1 MTQEYHRRTLG
12 KLFEIETMYHNTIQT
27 KIARRYVDILTDAGF
42 KAVFGDRRNSDV
54 LIDLLNVIL
63 PPHRKVRSI
72 TYTSTEIPQFSP
84 FSKGIRLDLRCIGD
98 DGTTFIVE
106 VQCYRQS
113 NFFRRCILY
122 ASKAFDAGSRS
133 GDSQEYSIPP
143 VYFIGLIAHDF
154 QDLQKCSPEDI
165 FVSEYTFR
173 EKSTMMVPDETIFLI
188 FVETNRFSK
197 PLNECRTML
206 EKWCYAL
213 KHVGTL
219 DALPEE
225 LRNEVFERFF
235 HACEIAK
242 FQPEVKLKYEKEM
255 ITERDYYNIL
265 NTAKADGIAEG
276 ETNEK
281 IRIATALKKQ
291 GVDAGV
297 IASAT
302 GLSEEEIALL

>member
-1 MTQEYHRRTLG
+1 M
-12 KLFEIETMYHNTIQT
+12 
-27 KIARRYVDILTDAGF
+27 
-42 KAVFGDRRNSDV
+42 
-54 LIDLLNVIL
+54 
-63 PPHRKVRSI
+63 
-72 TYTSTEIPQFSP
+72 
-84 FSKGIRLDLRCIGD
+84 
-98 DGTTFIVE
+98 
-106 VQCYRQS
+106 
-113 NFFRRCILY
+113 
-122 ASKAFDAGSRS
+122 
-133 GDSQEYSIPP
+133 
-143 VYFIGLIAHDF
+143 
-154 QDLQKCSPEDI
+154 
-165 FVSEYTFR
+165 SEYTFR

>member
-1 MTQEYHRRTLG
+1 MNSEQ
-12 KLFEIETMYHNTIQT
+12 IPS

-72 TYTSTEIPQFSP
+72 TYSSTELPQFSP
-84 FSKGIRLDLRCIGD
+84 FSKSVRLDLRCLGD

-106 VQCYRQS
+106 VQCYHQA
-113 NFFRRCILY
+113 NFFRRCVLY

-133 GDSQEYSIPP
+133 GDRQEYSIPP
-143 VYFIGLIAHDF
+143 VYFIGLVAHDF
-154 QDLQKCSPEDI
+154 QDMQKCSPEDG

-173 EKSTMMVPDETIFLI
+173 EKTTMMVPDETIFLT

-197 PLNECRTML
+197 PLKECRTML

-235 HACEIAK
+235 KACEIAK
-242 FQPEVKLKYEKEM
+242 FKPDVKLNYENEM
-255 ITERDYYNIL
+255 ITETDYYNIIE
-265 NTAKADGIAEG
+265 TARRDGLAAGLTQGKEDGRIEGIAEG
-276 ETNEK
+276 EAKEK
-281 IRIATALKKQ
+281 IRIAKAFKEQ
-291 GVDAGV
+291 GVDAGI

-302 GLSEEEIALL
+302 GLSEKEIAAL